1 MAYIINMGDLIRPTR
16 VNVITKEGECKL
28 HIVIDLNI
36 NLNTNNIEV
45 KSRQTD
51 NTPEIKEEEEKT
63 EWIIP
68 SFKPGDKVKFGMKE

>member
-36 NLNTNNIEV
+36 NLNTNSVEV

-51 NTPEIKEEEEKT
+51 NTPEVQEEKT

-68 SFKPGDKVKFGMKE
+68 SFKPGDKVKFGNKE